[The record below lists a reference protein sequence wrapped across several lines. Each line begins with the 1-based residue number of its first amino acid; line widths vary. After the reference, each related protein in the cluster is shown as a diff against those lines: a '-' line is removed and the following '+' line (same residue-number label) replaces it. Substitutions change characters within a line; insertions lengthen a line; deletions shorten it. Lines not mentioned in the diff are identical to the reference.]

1 MSETKAPE
9 RDETGRFVK
18 TDEAPVP
25 LSADEMHPVSKILFG
40 WVSAKATPS
49 IFLWGTILIS
59 VALVLIDYGMNRHDY
74 MDFANFNGFYAF
86 WGFGAFAIA
95 VLSGWPLGKLLR
107 RGEDYYGEGDA
118 TPKDAAGQGEGE

>member
-1 MSETKAPE
+1 MSDAKAPG

-18 TDEAPVP
+18 VDEPASPIAP
-25 LSADEMHPVSKILFG
+25 DEMHPVSRLLFG

-49 IFLWGTILIS
+49 IFLWGTVII
-59 VALVLIDYGMNRHDY
+59 AMGLVVVDYVMNRHDY

-86 WGFGAFAIA
+86 WGFAAFSIA

-107 RGEDYYGEGDA
+107 RGEDYYGEGDD
-118 TPKDAAGQGEGE
+118 TPKTVGGLGERE